1 MINVIEER
9 DKFMKNTLGGNIKEL
24 REAKNLTQREL
35 AKILN
40 IANSTLS
47 QYESNIRIPS
57 DDVKV
62 QIADFFNVSIDY
74 LLGRPFNADKNKDVP
89 KSKAFQL
96 EEEFPEGVSLL
107 YRANE
112 ELTAEQKEIML
123 RLINNV
129 FFDDKNKK

>member
-1 MINVIEER
+1 MIKVIEKK

-40 IANSTLS
+40 VANSTLS

-74 LLGRPFNADKNKDVP
+74 LLGRPFDADKNKDVP

-96 EEEFPEGVSLL
+96 EEEFPEGVSML

>member
-1 MINVIEER
+1 MIKVIEER

>member
-1 MINVIEER
+1 MIKVIKER

-35 AKILN
+35 AKILKV
-40 IANSTLS
+40 ANSTLS

-74 LLGRPFNADKNKDVP
+74 LLGRPFDADKNKDVP

-96 EEEFPEGVSLL
+96 EEEFPEGVSML